1 MYGTNAVRHP
11 RSFAFSSLGPLSP
24 PPRLV
29 TQYFFASRATGLLTL
44 YASLHSMPYP
54 FRGGAQSSRS
64 IASNLSGWK
73 WNTPRGP
80 CKTATSHLQTD
91 RSPTDLASFLERLL
105 CPFLCLVLSLR
116 RVVRR
121 RVPFLS
127 LSPTL
132 SFLVRAAPS
141 SLSVPLSLP
150 YLSRRVGGP
159 RRFSALPIVPSCRPE
174 LPHVGKGILGF

>member
-1 MYGTNAVRHP
+1 
-11 RSFAFSSLGPLSP
+11 
-24 PPRLV
+24 
-29 TQYFFASRATGLLTL
+29 
-44 YASLHSMPYP
+44 MPYP

-105 CPFLCLVLSLR
+105 CPFLCLVLSLW

-132 SFLVRAAPS
+132 SSLVRAAPS
-141 SLSVPLSLP
+141 SLSVPFSLYLTLVAESVDLADSPPCRLSHLAAQNYRMWEREFLGSDFLWRHLLLP
-150 YLSRRVGGP
+150 PGLRIPFWRHAG
-159 RRFSALPIVPSCRPE
+159 APE
-174 LPHVGKGILGF
+174 YVSLRLVT